1 MNPIRNSPFVPRSLR
16 RVVSAFAIAA
26 FVCFGPARA
35 ADDNSIPGKLRRIQ
49 LPQVAFDGLPLGEAV
64 KLLSAAAK
72 QADPDKAGI
81 KIETTVTESV
91 IVKTR
96 APMAN
101 VSLGTALAMLCA
113 SADKPLIYQIQADKV
128 VILPR
133 NAATIAAAKAV
144 ASGGGGGGGDSRF
157 NVGDTADDIEGE
169 DLSGAKFKLSDYRG
183 KVVVLD
189 FWGDW

>member
-1 MNPIRNSPFVPRSLR
+1 MKHLLR
-16 RVVSAFAIAA
+16 LFPVALVGLGFAAA
-26 FVCFGPARA
+26 PTARA
-35 ADDNSIPGKLRRIQ
+35 ADASVPAKLRQIQ
-49 LPQVAFDGLPLGEAV
+49 LPQLAFDGVPLAEAV
-64 KLLSAAAK
+64 KLLNEAAK
-72 QADPDKAGI
+72 TADPDKAGVR
-81 KIETTVTESV
+81 IESTVTDAV
-91 IVKTR
+91 TIKTR

-144 ASGGGGGGGDSRF
+144 ASGGAGGAGGDSRF
-157 NVGDTADDIEGE
+157 SVGETVDDIEGE
-169 DLSGAKFKLSDYRG
+169 DLNGAKFKLSDYRG